1 MCAVVCFVC
10 ASTQADLE
18 FLAGQI
24 ARLVTQAQRLNAQ
37 LLNRTLS
44 RKEADALRAHYR
56 ETTAQLAAAAVRRRK
71 DADPEARRA
80 NLRRRT
86 SRRAS

>member
-1 MCAVVCFVC
+1 MCAAVCFVC

-37 LLNRTLS
+37 AGARHTAIGHRLDHPVTQDAGVELNRELS
-44 RKEADALRAHYR
+44 ICCNSE
-56 ETTAQLAAAAVRRRK
+56 
-71 DADPEARRA
+71 P
-80 NLRRRT
+80 
-86 SRRAS
+86 